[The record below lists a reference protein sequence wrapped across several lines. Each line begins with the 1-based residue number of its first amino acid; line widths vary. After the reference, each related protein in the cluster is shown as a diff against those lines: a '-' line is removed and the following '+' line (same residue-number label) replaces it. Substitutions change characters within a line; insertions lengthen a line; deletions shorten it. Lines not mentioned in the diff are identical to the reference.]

1 MSLVHGGY
9 VPIIGGFK
17 QIQPTLIRSWWFW
30 WILCKEWQSDN
41 EFRRRGPLL
50 YIWPSCAMKF
60 WGYNKTY
67 GKGRDQKSWKKW
79 SPDLF
84 IMFLHMQGGVVVTPS
99 FWWFHSLVHMR
110 RRNWLV
116 LLITFSRMFTSL
128 FADLER
134 KQPYY
139 VKVLLLYLAGLSANR
154 VITFQPTGES

>member
-1 MSLVHGGY
+1 
-9 VPIIGGFK
+9 
-17 QIQPTLIRSWWFW
+17 
-30 WILCKEWQSDN
+30 
-41 EFRRRGPLL
+41 
-50 YIWPSCAMKF
+50 
-60 WGYNKTY
+60 
-67 GKGRDQKSWKKW
+67 
-79 SPDLF
+79 
-84 IMFLHMQGGVVVTPS
+84 
-99 FWWFHSLVHMR
+99 MR